1 MGLFNPKLQ
10 ETSGSSVTQQS
21 AVQKP
26 NIAGGIANVI
36 GETASIFSGI
46 NKAKEEGATSGFL
59 DKFTQDLTRISMRE
73 QQDEN
78 FSSNNANSE
87 VERLYTQA
95 LMNPRGRGLVKELGK
110 IRNSINEVTGSF
122 EEFETPEQTLDK
134 KLFDQASTAMFIK
147 AGDSPEQIAAGKMKY
162 AEYKLLGAD
171 LDLILKEENVLKVKN
186 DRISKSRLEDLRKQ
200 KVGKTKTYLNN
211 SSESAVTGMEAIYS
225 KVKFEGL
232 DASEGERLV
241 GKILSTYEANALS
254 YGVEDTGYIQALIKP
269 VRDQATTLVGLM
281 SGDIDAKQAE
291 NKNKKSVQD
300 QTAQIYLSS
309 PEAIKFAALS
319 KIAGNNIGAQN
330 KLTDMA
336 IGMIESL
343 SVPDEDK
350 TGDSEPLTNP
360 IRNKSLPSVL
370 EALKTSSTAANKP
383 VPEEGTVELKEELK
397 VANNNILKSIADNE
411 SSIKSPNDLS
421 GLVSY
426 FASPAYKQSV
436 KDGAQN
442 PETAI
447 AAETVM
453 QDYYAKPLMDA
464 VKKNLDTT
472 FSTFVGS
479 IPFLED
485 RVSSIKDIV
494 DVEFTPVGIVYRA
507 KPDIAIE
514 DKQKPAYNKM
524 IKTLN
529 DTVANKFNT
538 YNAASANLRGRL
550 DASKLAE
557 ETYNLIVDVKL
568 RGSVKEEEV
577 DRGVD
582 GFKKGFSIERGLEQS
597 GLGAI
602 PALYFDG
609 VLPKAAQSGFF
620 SLAETLSTE
629 NVQKLFASVLPENT
643 AQKAFREYE
652 ESKQTPIV
660 TETVAPTTIES
671 VTSTFEKANI
681 DLSGY
686 EDGIYD
692 HPNGTV
698 MTIKDGVIV
707 GVE

>member
-73 QQDEN
+73 QQDDN

-95 LMNPRGRGLVKELGK
+95 LMNPRGRGQVKELSK

-171 LDLILKEENVLKVKN
+171 LDLMLKEENVLKAKN
-186 DRISKSRLEDLRKQ
+186 DRISKSKLEDLRAR
-200 KVGKTKTYLNN
+200 KVGKTKTYLNT
-211 SSESAVTGMEAIYS
+211 SSESIVNAIETIYT
-225 KVKFEGL
+225 KVLNGL
-232 DASEGERLV
+232 DASEGARLV
-241 GKILSTYEANALS
+241 NKIYATHEANALS
-254 YGVEDTGYIQALIKP
+254 YGAEDTAYTQALLKP
-269 VRDQATTLVGLM
+269 VRDQVTTLVGLM
-281 SGDIDAKQAE
+281 SGDLDAKQAE

-300 QTAQIYLSS
+300 QTAQIYLNS
-309 PEAIKFAALS
+309 PEAIKFAALN
-319 KIAGNNIGAQN
+319 KIVGNNIGAQN
-330 KLTDMA
+330 KLAEMA
-336 IGMIESL
+336 VNMIKSY

-383 VPEEGTVELKEELK
+383 VPDEDTVELKEELK
-397 VANNNILKSIADNE
+397 VANNNLLKSIADNE

-453 QDYYAKPLMDA
+453 QNYYAKPLMDA

-494 DVEFTPVGIVYRA
+494 DVEFTPVGIVYKA

-538 YNAASANLRGRL
+538 FNAASANLRGEL

-557 ETYNLIVDVKL
+557 ETYNLAIGGQL
-568 RGSVKEEEV
+568 RASVKEEEV

-597 GLGAI
+597 GLGRI
-602 PALYFDG
+602 PAFYFDG

-652 ESKQTPIV
+652 ESKTSKTKETPVV
-660 TETVAPTTIES
+660 T
-671 VTSTFEKANI
+671 
-681 DLSGY
+681 DLASMSLEELEAERTKLG
-686 EDGIYD
+686 G
-692 HPNGTV
+692 
-698 MTIKDGVIV
+698 K
-707 GVE
+707 